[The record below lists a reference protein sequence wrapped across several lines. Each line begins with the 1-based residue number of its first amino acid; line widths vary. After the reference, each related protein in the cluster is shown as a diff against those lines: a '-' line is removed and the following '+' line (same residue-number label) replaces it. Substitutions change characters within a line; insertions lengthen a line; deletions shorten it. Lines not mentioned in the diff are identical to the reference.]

1 MSLKCRLISHSY
13 FTSNDFFPLVVKI
26 RHVPFKKEKKEMETI
41 NKLKKKKDKK
51 SYSCY
56 TANLL
61 FYIGYIVFV
70 FQYILYRHYIII
82 YLY

>member
-1 MSLKCRLISHSY
+1 
-13 FTSNDFFPLVVKI
+13 
-26 RHVPFKKEKKEMETI
+26 METI

-56 TANLL
+56 PAKLL

-70 FQYILYRHYIII
+70 FHYILYYICIT
-82 YLY
+82 L